1 MPSGKMRSQ
10 QRSDLKWGPMSDA
23 VLVTGAFGLVGTATV
38 KHLAGL
44 GRRVVAT
51 DLDTPGNRKAA
62 ASLPAGVTV
71 RWADLTDQAQVRAL
85 ISAVEPA
92 AIIHLAAVIPPL
104 CYAKPALARAV
115 NVDATTNLAKA
126 AAAQPVPPRFLLAS
140 SIAVYGPRNPHRI
153 SGVLTADTP
162 VRPYDV
168 YGGHKV
174 EAEAI
179 VAASSLDWVIL
190 RLGGVMTVDIRMDT
204 DPDLIYFGGVLPTDG
219 RLQTV
224 DVRDVAYAFAAAST
238 ADVVGRTLLIGGD
251 DSHRL
256 MQGEVGSSTAAA
268 MGLVGALPPGR
279 PGDPDDDGGWFATDW
294 MDSATANEL
303 LGHQH
308 HSWPQML
315 AETAQRAGWRRYP
328 LRLIAPLAREYLKR
342 QSPYHRQPGR
352 YANPWDAVRRKW
364 GPPEAED
371 RRQP

>member
-1 MPSGKMRSQ
+1 
-10 QRSDLKWGPMSDA
+10 MSDA
-23 VLVTGAFGLVGTATV
+23 VLVTGSFGLVGTATV

-71 RWADLTDQAQVRAL
+71 RWADLTDPAQVHTLLSAL
-85 ISAVEPA
+85 EPA
-92 AIIHLAAVIPPL
+92 VIIHLAAIIPPL

-115 NVDATTNLAKA
+115 NVDATANLVKA
-126 AAAQPVPPRFLLAS
+126 AAAQPVRTRFILAS

-153 SGVLTADTP
+153 SDVLTADTP
-162 VRPYDV
+162 VRPFDL

-174 EAEAI
+174 EAEA
-179 VAASSLDWVIL
+179 VVTASGLDWVIL
-190 RLGGVMTVDIRMDT
+190 RLGGVLTVDIRMDT
-204 DPDLIYFGGVLPTDG
+204 DPNLIYFEGVLPTDG

-224 DVRDVAYAFAAAST
+224 DVRDVAHAFAAAGT

-256 MQGEVGSSTAAA
+256 LQGEIGSSTAAA
-268 MGLVGALPPGR
+268 MGLVGALPAGR
-279 PGDPDDDGGWFATDW
+279 KGDPDDDDSWFATDW

-303 LGHQH
+303 LGHQR

-315 AETAQRAGWRRYP
+315 AETAENTGWKRYP
-328 LRLIAPLAREYLKR
+328 LRVITPLARAYLRR
-342 QSPYHRQPGR
+342 QSPYYGQPGR
-352 YANPWDAVRRKW
+352 YANPWEAVRRKW
-364 GPPEAED
+364 GAPEAD
-371 RRQP
+371 RRKP

>member
-1 MPSGKMRSQ
+1 
-10 QRSDLKWGPMSDA
+10 MSDA

-51 DLDTPGNRKAA
+51 DLDIAANRRAA
-62 ASLPAGVTV
+62 ASLPAGVTA
-71 RWADLTDQAQVRAL
+71 RWADLTDPDQVQTLLPEVAP
-85 ISAVEPA
+85 AV
-92 AIIHLAAVIPPL
+92 IIHLAAIIPPL
-104 CYAKPALARAV
+104 CYAKPALARSV
-115 NVDATTNLAKA
+115 NVDATANLVKA
-126 AAAQPVPPRFLLAS
+126 AAAQPFRPRFIQAS

-153 SGVLTADTP
+153 ADVLTADTP
-162 VRPYDV
+162 VRAFDV
-168 YGGHKV
+168 YGGHKI

-179 VAASSLDWVIL
+179 VRASDLDWVIL
-190 RLGGVMTVDIRMDT
+190 RLGGVLTVDMRMDT
-204 DPDLIYFGGVLPTDG
+204 DPNLIYFEAVLPTDG

-224 DVRDVAYAFAAAST
+224 DVRDVAHAFAAATT

-256 MQGEVGSSTAAA
+256 LQGEIGSSTAAA

-279 PGDPDDDGGWFATDW
+279 KGDPDDDDGWFATDW

-315 AETAQRAGWRRYP
+315 AETADKAGWKRYP
-328 LRLIAPLAREYLKR
+328 LRLIAPLARAYLKR
-342 QSPYHRQPGR
+342 QSPYYGQPGR
-352 YANPWDAVRRKW
+352 YANPWEAVRRKW
-364 GPPEAED
+364 GAPEAD
-371 RRQP
+371 RREP